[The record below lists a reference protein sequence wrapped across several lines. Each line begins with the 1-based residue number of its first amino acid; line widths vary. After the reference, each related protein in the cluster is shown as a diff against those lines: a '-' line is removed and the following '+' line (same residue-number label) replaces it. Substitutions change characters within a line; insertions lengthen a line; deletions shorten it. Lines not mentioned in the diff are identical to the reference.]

1 MKPVMRTTLAVTALV
16 RLVATATFVAGAIT
30 QATADE
36 SASGL
41 YVPGSFGFDAGK
53 TPDPGL
59 YGSTGVFAYNSR
71 IHLYIDGGTT
81 ALDVHKQP
89 FLASFAT
96 LYVPDLEVLGG
107 RVGFTAGSSYNFM
120 ELDARAV
127 GATNTAAS
135 VEGWGFGD
143 TILRGQ
149 IGWTRKIWSNT
160 FYLTEWIPTG
170 RYDTGFAPNSGKNH
184 YGTNLAWG
192 TTYVDQATKL
202 EFDSVLSVTF
212 NAPNPATHYENGDE
226 LHWDWAAGLLF
237 GNGLKLGVAGFV
249 FQQLTGDSGSGATLG
264 PFEGRVYGIG
274 PNLVATVP
282 NDNHPIILTLR
293 CYQEFDAFDRFQGQS
308 ITFATTYKF

>member
-1 MKPVMRTTLAVTALV
+1 VAALM
-16 RLVATATFVAGAIT
+16 RLVATATFWLA
-30 QATADE
+30 ATCQGIADE

-59 YGSTGVFAYNSR
+59 YASTGVFAYDGR

-96 LYVPDLEVLGG
+96 LYVPDVEVLGG
-107 RVGFTAGSSYNFM
+107 RVGFSTGSSYNFM
-120 ELDARAV
+120 GLDARVV
-127 GATNTAAS
+127 GATNAAAS

-143 TILRGQ
+143 TIVRGQ
-149 IGWTRKIWSNT
+149 IGWTRDIWSNT

-192 TTYVDQATKL
+192 TTYIDQATRL
-202 EFDSVLSVTF
+202 EFDSALSVTF
-212 NAPNPATHYENGDE
+212 NAPNPATDYQNGDE
-226 LHWDWAAGLLF
+226 LHWDWALGMLF
-237 GNGLKLGVAGFV
+237 GKGLNYKLGVAGFV
-249 FQQLTGDSGSGATLG
+249 YRQLTGDSGSGAVLG
-264 PFEGRVYGIG
+264 PFEGRVWGIG
-274 PNLVATVP
+274 PHLVATFP
-282 NDNHPIILTLR
+282 NDGHPIILNLR
-293 CYQEFDAFDRFQGQS
+293 CYQEFDAVDRFQGHS
-308 ITFATTYKF
+308 ITFATTFKF